1 MNTPDELVKELLP
14 KAYREKDVGTI
25 KHATE
30 LMEQW
35 ASIKKRI
42 FSVTKEGIHDDESNR

>member
-1 MNTPDELVKELLP
+1 MNTPEELTRELLP
-14 KAYREKDVGTI
+14 KAFREKDVETI

-35 ASIKKRI
+35 AELKKKMFQR
-42 FSVTKEGIHDDESNR
+42 SGTDEIVD